1 MVIVGLNIGKKSFK
15 AVELEEK
22 KGKIILN
29 NFGTFDRPRI
39 RNSSDS
45 LEDIDAIAKSL
56 HDFFSETNFST
67 SDIVLSIDETYVF
80 MTVVKMP
87 IMSDKEL
94 KSSIKYEAEQHIP
107 FPLNQV
113 NVSFQKLDENMAEK
127 GKMSVQI
134 VAARK
139 NVVDKY
145 VEIIKKA
152 KLVPKAI
159 EPETVA
165 LGRSLGDS
173 ADYPSG
179 TMILEMGFAN
189 SLIVVCYGGHVR
201 FTRSIP
207 IGGDLMTKTIMQ
219 SLNLDHGQS
228 EEYKKVYGLDELQG
242 EGKVAQSIIPIMD
255 NLVTEVRRAIIFF
268 TNHNP
273 SASIKRVVMSGGTAL
288 MPNLLSYMANK
299 LDLEV
304 LLANPLNDIE
314 ISPKLEKRKQV
325 LIEDAAS
332 YSSAIGLAL
341 RGVKNAK

>member
-1 MVIVGLNIGKKSFK
+1 MTIVGLNIGKKSFK

-22 KGKIILN
+22 KGKITLT
-29 NFGTFDRPRI
+29 NFGTYDRPKL
-39 RNSSDS
+39 RNSSESLDDVDS
-45 LEDIDAIAKSL
+45 IANSL
-56 HDFFSETNFST
+56 SDFFSETGFST
-67 SDIVLSIDETYVF
+67 SDVVLSIDETYVF

-87 IMSDKEL
+87 IMNDKEL

-113 NVSFQKLDENMAEK
+113 NVSFQKLDENLAEQ

-165 LGRSLGDS
+165 LGRALGDS

-179 TMILEMGFAN
+179 TMILEMGYTS

-219 SLNLDHGQS
+219 NLDLDHGQA
-228 EEYKKVYGLDELQG
+228 EEYKKVYGLDEFQG
-242 EGKVAQSIIPIMD
+242 EGKVAQSITPVMD

-314 ISPKLEKRKQV
+314 ISPKLEKRKQN

-341 RGVKNAK
+341 RGVKNA

>member
-1 MVIVGLNIGKKSFK
+1 MPIIGLNIGKKSFK

-22 KGKIILN
+22 KGKLILT
-29 NFGTFDRPRI
+29 NFGTYT
-39 RNSSDS
+39 NNKLSSS
-45 LEDIDAIAKSL
+45 SNPLEDVDGLASSL
-56 HDFFSETNFST
+56 SEFFSETGFST
-67 SDIVLSIDETYVF
+67 SDVILSIDETFVF

-87 IMSDKEL
+87 IMNEKEL

-113 NVSFQKLDENMAEK
+113 NVSYQKLDENFSEK
-127 GKMSVQI
+127 GKMAVQI

-145 VEIIKKA
+145 IEIVKKA
-152 KLVPKAI
+152 KLIPKAI

-165 LGRSLGDS
+165 LGRALGDT
-173 ADYPSG
+173 AEYPSG
-179 TMILEMGFAN
+179 TMILEMGFGN

-207 IGGDLMTKTIMQ
+207 IGGDMMTKTIMQ
-219 SLNLDHGQS
+219 NLDLDHAQA

-242 EGKVAQSIIPIMD
+242 EGKVAQAISPIMD
-255 NLVTEVRRAIIFF
+255 NLIVEVRRAILFF

-273 SASIKRVVMSGGTAL
+273 SANIKRVIMSGGTAL

-304 LLANPLNDIE
+304 MLANPLNNIE
-314 ISPKLEKRKQV
+314 ISPRLEKRKQN
-325 LIEDAAS
+325 LTEDIAS

-341 RGVKNAK
+341 RGVKNA

>member
-1 MVIVGLNIGKKSFK
+1 MPIVGLNIGKKSFK
-15 AVELEEK
+15 AVELENK

-29 NFGTFDRPRI
+29 NFGTYNNPKASI
-39 RNSSDS
+39 SSDP
-45 LEDIDAIAKSL
+45 LEDIDALSSSL
-56 HDFFSETNFST
+56 SDFFTETGFST
-67 SDIVLSIDETYVF
+67 SDVILSIDETFIF

-113 NVSFQKLDENMAEK
+113 NVSYQKLDENLSEK
-127 GKMSVQI
+127 GKMSIQI

-145 VEIIKKA
+145 IEIVKKA
-152 KLVPKAI
+152 KLIPKAI

-165 LGRSLGDS
+165 LGRALGDS
-173 ADYPSG
+173 AEYPSG
-179 TMILEMGFAN
+179 TMILEMGFG
-189 SLIVVCYGGHVR
+189 SSIMVVCYGGHVR

-207 IGGDLMTKTIMQ
+207 IGGDMMTKTIMQ
-219 SLNLDHGQS
+219 NLDLDHAQA
-228 EEYKKVYGLDELQG
+228 EEYKKVYGLDEFQG
-242 EGKVAQSIIPIMD
+242 EGKVAQAITPVMD
-255 NLVTEVRRAIIFF
+255 NLVSEVRRAIIYF

-273 SASIKRVVMSGGTAL
+273 SASIKRVIMSGGTAL

-314 ISPKLEKRKQV
+314 ISPKLEKSKQS
-325 LIEDAAS
+325 LIEDVAS
-332 YSSAIGLAL
+332 YSSSIGLAL
-341 RGVKNAK
+341 RGVRNAK

>member
-1 MVIVGLNIGKKSFK
+1 MPVVGLNIGKKSFK
-15 AVELEEK
+15 AVEIEDR
-22 KGKIILN
+22 KGKLILN
-29 NFGTFDRPRI
+29 NFGTYTNPKTLSGSEALDDV
-39 RNSSDS
+39 N
-45 LEDIDAIAKSL
+45 AIASSL
-56 HDFFSETNFST
+56 SEFFSETGFST
-67 SDIVLSIDETYVF
+67 SDVILSLDETYVF

-113 NVSFQKLDENMAEK
+113 NVSFQKLDENFSEK
-127 GKMSVQI
+127 GKMAVQI

-139 NVVDKY
+139 NIVDKY
-145 VEIIKKA
+145 IEIVKKA

-165 LGRSLGDS
+165 LGRALGDS
-173 ADYPSG
+173 AEYPSG
-179 TMILEMGFAN
+179 TMILEMGFGT

-219 SLNLDHGQS
+219 QLTLDHSQA
-228 EEYKKVYGLDELQG
+228 EEYKKVYGLDEFQG
-242 EGKVAQSIIPIMD
+242 EGKVAHAVSPVMD
-255 NLVTEVRRAIIFF
+255 NLVAEVQRAIVFF

-273 SASIKRVVMSGGTAL
+273 SANIKRVVMSGGTAL
-288 MPNLLSYMANK
+288 MPNLLSYVANK
-299 LDLEV
+299 LNLEV

-314 ISPKLEKRKQV
+314 ISPRLEKRKQS

-341 RGVKNAK
+341 RGVRNA